1 MALLHPRTAPAA
13 LPELNL
19 FTLPPTQTAVDGVYE
34 VDVRP
39 VSQVTGNNNSPVEFT
54 FGGEGPDY
62 IDLARSKLKVKFK
75 IVHSD
80 ATSSVLAADEIAVP
94 VNLAL
99 HSLWNQVDVSLGGR
113 LMTQATG
120 LYPYKSL
127 IQTLLNYGKEAKDSQ
142 LLAQG
147 FYHEAG
153 KNMDTVTKE
162 GNAAVAKKEKLFAA
176 SKTVDFEGPLL
187 EDVFHMNRYLINNV
201 EVSLKLYP
209 SRAEFFV
216 MATGAADMKYKV
228 VLEDV
233 IFKVCMVR
241 VSPGVILGHA
251 KALETRNA
259 LYNYTRCET
268 KSYSIPSGTQ
278 SFNLDN
284 VFQLSRPSRLVF
296 GLVASDAF
304 NGAYAK
310 NPFRFKH
317 FDATDVAVVVNGE
330 TVPGR
335 PLKLTFGTTGRD
347 SISGYL
353 GLFEGTGRS
362 GTDFGNGLTPT
373 DFADGY
379 TLFVYNLDPDLK
391 RGKYLNLVKR
401 ANVRIELRFAKA
413 LTETINVV
421 VYAEHPA
428 LFEIDQP
435 RNVMGSQV

>member
-1 MALLHPRTAPAA
+1 MALLHPTTAPAA
-13 LPELNL
+13 IPELNL
-19 FTLPPTQTAVDGVYE
+19 FTLPPTQTAVEGVYE
-34 VDVRP
+34 IEVRP
-39 VSQVTGNNNSPVEFT
+39 ISQVTGNSSPVEFT

-62 IDLARSKLKVKFK
+62 IDLSRSKLKVKLK
-75 IVHSD
+75 IVHLD
-80 ATSSVLAADEIAVP
+80 ATSSVLTAAEIAVP

-120 LYPYKSL
+120 MYPYKSV
-127 IQTLLNYGKEAKDSQ
+127 IQTLLNYGKEAKETQ
-142 LLAQG
+142 LVAQG
-147 FYHEAG
+147 FYQEKGKEMDVITAAG
-153 KNMDTVTKE
+153 NV
-162 GNAAVAKKEKLFAA
+162 AVAKKNILFGE
-176 SKTVDFEGPLL
+176 SKSVDFEGPLM
-187 EDVFHMNRYLINNV
+187 EDVFHMNRFLLNNV

-209 SRAEFFV
+209 SRPEFYIMGTVVENKKF
-216 MATGAADMKYKV
+216 KV
-228 VLEDV
+228 LLED
-233 IFKVCMVR
+233 IAFKVCMVR

-259 LYNYTRCET
+259 LYNYMRCET
-268 KSYSIPSGTQ
+268 KSYSIPQGTH

-296 GLVASDAF
+296 GLVSSEAY
-304 NGAYAK
+304 NGDYAK
-310 NPFRFKH
+310 NPFRFRH
-317 FDATDVAVVVNGE
+317 YDVTDVAVVVNGE

-335 PLKLTFGTTGRD
+335 PLKLKFDDTGRD

-353 GLFEGTGRS
+353 ALFEGTGRS
-362 GTDFGNGLTPT
+362 GTDFGNGLTPANY
-373 DFADGY
+373 ADGY

-413 LTETINVV
+413 LPETINVI

-428 LFEIDQP
+428 IFEIDQP
-435 RNVMGSQV
+435 RNVMSSQV

>member
-1 MALLHPRTAPAA
+1 MALLHPSTAPAA

-19 FTLPPTQTAVDGVYE
+19 FTLPPTQTAVEGVYE
-34 VDVRP
+34 VDTRP
-39 VSQVTGNNNSPVEFT
+39 ISQVTGNNNSPVEFT

-62 IDLARSKLKVKFK
+62 IDLARSKLKVKLK
-75 IVHSD
+75 IVHND
-80 ATSSVLAADEIAVP
+80 ATSTALAADEVGVP

-120 LYPYKSL
+120 MYPYKSIL
-127 IQTLLNYGKEAKDSQ
+127 QTLLNYGKEAKESQ

-147 FYHEAG
+147 FYQEVG
-153 KNMDTVTKE
+153 KEMDTATTA
-162 GNAAVAKKEKLFAA
+162 GNIAIAKKVLLFGA
-176 SKTVDFEGPLL
+176 SKTVDLEGPLL
-187 EDVFHMNRYLINNV
+187 EDVFHMNRFLLNNV

-209 SRAEFFV
+209 SRPEFYI
-216 MATGAADMKYKV
+216 MATGADDKKYKV

-233 IFKVCMVR
+233 IFKVYMVR

-268 KSYSIPSGTQ
+268 KSYSIPKGTH

-296 GLVASDAF
+296 GLVSSEAF

-310 NPFRFKH
+310 SPFRFQH
-317 FDATDVAVVVNGE
+317 YDVTDVAVVINGE

-335 PLKLTFGTTGRD
+335 PMKLKFGDTGRD
-347 SISGYL
+347 CITGYL

-362 GTDFGNGLTPT
+362 GTDFGNGLTPAN
-373 DFADGY
+373 FADGY

-401 ANVRIELRFAKA
+401 ANVRIELRFAKP
-413 LTETINVV
+413 LPETINVV

-428 LFEIDQP
+428 IFEIDQP
-435 RNVMGSQV
+435 RNVMTSAA

>member
-1 MALLHPRTAPAA
+1 
-13 LPELNL
+13 
-19 FTLPPTQTAVDGVYE
+19 V
-34 VDVRP
+34 
-39 VSQVTGNNNSPVEFT
+39 
-54 FGGEGPDY
+54 
-62 IDLARSKLKVKFK
+62 
-75 IVHSD
+75 
-80 ATSSVLAADEIAVP
+80 AVP

-120 LYPYKSL
+120 MYPYKSM
-127 IQTLLNYGKEAKDSQ
+127 IQTLLNYGKAAKDSQ

-147 FYHEAG
+147 FYYEAG
-153 KNMDTVTKE
+153 KEM
-162 GNAAVAKKEKLFAA
+162 AAVTADGSIAITAKMPLFET
-176 SKTVDFEGPLL
+176 SKSVDFEGPLL
-187 EDVFHMNRYLINNV
+187 EDVFHMNRYLLNNI
-201 EVSLKLYP
+201 EVGLKLYP
-209 SRAEFFV
+209 SRPDFYV
-216 MATGAADMKYKV
+216 MASGADDKKYKIV
-228 VLEDV
+228 MEDI

-259 LYNYTRCET
+259 LYTYTRCET
-268 KSYSIPSGTQ
+268 KSYSIPKGTH

-296 GLVASDAF
+296 GLVSSEAF
-304 NGAYAK
+304 NGQYSK
-310 NPFRFKH
+310 NPFEFKH
-317 FDATDVAVVVNGE
+317 YDVTDVAVVVNGE

-335 PLKLTFGTTGRD
+335 PMKLTFADTARD

-362 GTDFGNGLTPT
+362 GTDFGNGLTPS
-373 DFADGY
+373 DFAKGY
-379 TLFVYNLDPDLK
+379 TLFAYNLDPDLK

-413 LTETINVV
+413 LPETINVV

-428 LFEIDQP
+428 IFEVDQA
-435 RNVMGSQV
+435 RNVMSTQV